1 MLGPQVADQHAAR
14 ARVQPAGDCQTLH
27 TRLLAKNDRDVIAD
41 DLDPGAEITHLGVH
55 DTARELPR
63 ACFEWTAVYRRSL
76 SSVVREIVVKT
87 LEGDAARE
95 RPTRIN
101 QFASVRAGRS
111 KQGRLSPISE
121 KHDEA
126 LAAAYEK

>member
-1 MLGPQVADQHAAR
+1 MR
-14 ARVQPAGDCQTLH
+14 
-27 TRLLAKNDRDVIAD
+27 RLLVQ
-41 DLDPGAEITHLGVH
+41 LDEETHRKL
-55 DTARELPR
+55 RQR
-63 ACFEWTAVYRRSL
+63 AFRQERSV

-87 LEGDAARE
+87 LEGDAARD
-95 RPTRIN
+95 RPTRIS

-126 LAAAYEK
+126 LATAFEK